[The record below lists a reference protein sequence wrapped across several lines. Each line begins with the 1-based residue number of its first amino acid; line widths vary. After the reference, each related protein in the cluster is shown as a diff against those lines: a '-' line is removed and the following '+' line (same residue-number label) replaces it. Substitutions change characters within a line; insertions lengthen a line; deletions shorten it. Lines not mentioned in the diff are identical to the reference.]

1 VTESTYCIRPDETSV
16 GDAKEEDAPVTSLMA
31 RALERENLKRALKQ
45 VIRNKGAPGIDGM
58 TVEQLPG
65 YLKHH
70 WPTLKHQLQT
80 GAYHPQ
86 AIRRVSIPKPNGD
99 KRHLGVPTVIDRFIQ
114 QAVLQVLQHD
124 WDETFSDSSF
134 GFRPKRSAHQAV
146 RQAQQY
152 VREGYRWTVDMD
164 LEKFFDSVNHDIL
177 MQRIKRRV
185 TDRAVLILINRIL
198 KAAIS
203 INGKRE
209 PNRAGT
215 PQGGPL
221 SPLLA
226 NLLLDELDK
235 TLEAR
240 GHRFARYA
248 DDCNIYVKSQRAGE
262 RVLQGIK
269 RYLSNVL
276 KLTIND
282 AKSAVDRPW
291 RRRFLGFTLSPRDKR
306 LKVSDK
312 ALSAFKQ
319 KVRRI
324 SGRTRGRTIY
334 TIIAELRK
342 DIQGW
347 KAYFQLAEVTSP
359 LRDIDKWIRRR
370 LRSYHWKQWGRRG
383 YRELRKR
390 GVERELAWNTCK
402 SAHGPW
408 RLSKSPALYYALPNK
423 YFAALGLPSVYQ

>member
-1 VTESTYCIRPDETSV
+1 MVSTECIRPDEPGTGV
-16 GDAKEEDAPVTSLMA
+16 NTEDTPVTSLMA
-31 RALERENLKRALKQ
+31 RVLERDNLRRALKQ

-58 TVEQLPG
+58 IVEQLPG

-70 WPTLKHQLQT
+70 WPRLKDQLQR
-80 GAYHPQ
+80 GHYHPQ
-86 AIRRVSIPKPNGD
+86 PVKRITIPKPTGGE
-99 KRHLGVPTVIDRFIQ
+99 RHLGVPTVIDRFIQ
-114 QAVLQVLQHD
+114 QALLQVLQHD
-124 WDETFSDSSF
+124 WDSTFSASSF

-146 RQAQQY
+146 LQAQQY
-152 VREGYRWTVDMD
+152 VREGYGWSVDMD

-177 MQRIKRRV
+177 MQRLKRRID
-185 TDRAVLILINRIL
+185 DRTVLILIHRIL
-198 KAAIS
+198 KADIS
-203 INGKRE
+203 SNGRRQ

-226 NLLLDELDK
+226 NLLLDDLDK

-262 RVLQGIK
+262 RVLRSIK
-269 RYLSNVL
+269 RYLSNTL
-276 KLTIND
+276 KLTVND
-282 AKSAVDRPW
+282 AKSAVARPW
-291 RRRFLGFTLSPRDKR
+291 RRSFLGFTMSPKDKR
-306 LKVSDK
+306 LKVSEK
-312 ALSAFKQ
+312 ALNAFKQ
-319 KVRRI
+319 KVRRL
-324 SGRTRGRTIY
+324 SSRTRGRTIY

-342 DIQGW
+342 YIQGW
-347 KAYFQLAEVTSP
+347 KAYFQLAEITSP

-390 GVERELAWNTCK
+390 GVEVRLAWNTCK

-408 RLSKSPALYYALPNK
+408 RLSKSPALYYALTNK
-423 YFAALGLPSVYQ
+423 YFAELGLPSVYQ

>member
-1 VTESTYCIRPDETSV
+1 MESMDRIRPDEPAI
-16 GDAKEEDAPVTSLMA
+16 GLDNEDAPVMSLMT
-31 RALERENLKRALKQ
+31 RVLERDNLLRALKQ

-58 TVEQLPG
+58 TVEQLSG
-65 YLKHH
+65 YLKYH
-70 WPTLKHQLQT
+70 WPTLKQQLQT
-80 GAYHPQ
+80 GTYCPQ
-86 AIRRVSIPKPNGD
+86 PVKRVSIPKPNGEA
-99 KRHLGVPTVIDRFIQ
+99 RHLGIPTVIDRFIQ
-114 QAVLQVLQHD
+114 QALLQILQQD
-124 WDETFSDSSF
+124 WDDGFSESSF

-177 MQRIKRRV
+177 MHRIK
-185 TDRAVLILINRIL
+185 DRIADRSVLILIHRIL
-198 KAAIS
+198 KADVS
-203 INGKRE
+203 IDGIRIA
-209 PNRAGT
+209 NRAGT

-240 GHRFARYA
+240 GHRFVRYA
-248 DDCNIYVKSQRAGE
+248 DDCNIYVKSKRAGQ
-262 RVLQGIK
+262 RVLASLK
-269 RYLSNVL
+269 RYLSRRL
-276 KLTIND
+276 KLTVNE

-291 RRRFLGFTLSPRDKR
+291 RRSFLGFTMSPKDKR
-306 LKVSDK
+306 LKVSEK
-312 ALSAFKQ
+312 ALNAFKQ
-319 KVRRI
+319 KVRRL
-324 SGRTRGRTIY
+324 SSRTRGRTIY
-334 TIIAELRK
+334 TIVAELRK
-342 DIQGW
+342 YIQGW
-347 KAYFQLAEVTSP
+347 KAYFQLAEITSP
-359 LRDIDKWIRRR
+359 LRDLDKWIRRR

-390 GVERELAWNTCK
+390 GVEVKLAWNTCK

-423 YFAALGLPSVYQ
+423 YFAELGLTSVYQ

>member
-1 VTESTYCIRPDETSV
+1 MGVNN
-16 GDAKEEDAPVTSLMA
+16 EDTPVTSLMA
-31 RALERENLKRALKQ
+31 RVLERENLRCALKQ
-45 VIRNKGAPGIDGM
+45 VIHNKGAPGIDGM
-58 TVEQLPG
+58 TVEQLPS

-70 WPTLKHQLQT
+70 WPTLKDQLQR
-80 GAYHPQ
+80 GHYHPQ
-86 AIRRVSIPKPNGD
+86 SVKRITIPKPAGGE
-99 KRHLGVPTVIDRFIQ
+99 RHLGVPTVIDRFIQ
-114 QAVLQVLQHD
+114 QALLQVLQQD
-124 WDETFSDSSF
+124 WDDSFSDSSF
-134 GFRPKRSAHQAV
+134 GFRPKRSAHQAI

-177 MQRIKRRV
+177 MQRIKQRV
-185 TDRAVLILINRIL
+185 GEQAVLILIYRIL
-198 KAAIS
+198 KADIS
-203 INGKRE
+203 INGHRQ
-209 PNRAGT
+209 PSRAGT

-226 NLLLDELDK
+226 NLLLDGLDK

-240 GHRFARYA
+240 GHHFVRYA
-248 DDCNIYVKSQRAGE
+248 DDCNIYVRSQRAGE
-262 RVLQGIK
+262 RVLHSIK
-269 RYLSNVL
+269 RYLGNTL
-276 KLTIND
+276 KLTINE

-291 RRRFLGFTLSPRDKR
+291 RRSFLGFTMSPKDKR
-306 LKVSDK
+306 LKVSEK
-312 ALSAFKQ
+312 ALNAFKQ
-319 KVRRI
+319 KVRRL
-324 SGRTRGRTIY
+324 SRRTRGRTIY

-342 DIQGW
+342 YIQGW

-390 GVERELAWNTCK
+390 GVEVRLAWNTCK

-408 RLSKSPALYYALPNK
+408 RLSKSPAMYYALPNK
-423 YFAALGLPSVYQ
+423 YFADLGLPSVYQ

>member
-1 VTESTYCIRPDETSV
+1 MESMERIRPDEPRV
-16 GDAKEEDAPVTSLMA
+16 GINKEDTPVTSLMA
-31 RALERENLKRALKQ
+31 RVLERDNLVRALKQ

-65 YLKHH
+65 YLKYH
-70 WPTLKHQLQT
+70 WPSLKRQLQT
-80 GAYHPQ
+80 GTYHPQ
-86 AIRRVSIPKPNGD
+86 AVRRVSIPKPNGD

-114 QAVLQVLQHD
+114 QSLLQVLQQD
-124 WDETFSDSSF
+124 WDDTFSESSF

-146 RQAQQY
+146 LQAQQY
-152 VREGYRWTVDMD
+152 VRDGYRWTVDMD

-177 MQRIKRRV
+177 MQRIKRRIAE
-185 TDRAVLILINRIL
+185 RPVLILIYRIL
-198 KAAIS
+198 KAEVS
-203 INGKRE
+203 INGNRQ

-248 DDCNIYVKSQRAGE
+248 DDCNIYVRSQRAGQ
-262 RVLQGIK
+262 RVQANLK
-269 RYLSNVL
+269 RYLYARL
-276 KLTIND
+276 KLKIND

-291 RRRFLGFTLSPRDKR
+291 RRSFLGFTLSPKDKR

-312 ALSAFKQ
+312 AIYAFKQ

-324 SGRTRGRTIY
+324 SRRTRGRTIT

-342 DIQGW
+342 YVQGW

-383 YRELRKR
+383 YRELRNQ
-390 GVERELAWNTCK
+390 GVDVKLAWNTSK

-408 RLSKSPALYYALPNK
+408 RLSQSPALYYALPNK
-423 YFAALGLPSVYQ
+423 YFSGLGLPSVYQ

>member
-1 VTESTYCIRPDETSV
+1 MGVNTEDT
-16 GDAKEEDAPVTSLMA
+16 PVTSLMA
-31 RALERENLKRALKQ
+31 RVLERENLGRALKQ

-70 WPTLKHQLQT
+70 WPRLKDQLQR
-80 GAYHPQ
+80 GHYHPQ
-86 AIRRVSIPKPNGD
+86 PVKRITIPKPTGGE
-99 KRHLGVPTVIDRFIQ
+99 RHLGVPTVVDRFIQ

-124 WDETFSDSSF
+124 WDNTFSASSF
-134 GFRPKRSAHQAV
+134 GFRPKRSAHQAIL
-146 RQAQQY
+146 QAQQY
-152 VREGYRWTVDMD
+152 VREGYSWTVDMD

-177 MQRIKRRV
+177 MQRLKRRIEE
-185 TDRAVLILINRIL
+185 RSVLTLIHRIL

-203 INGKRE
+203 SNGRCQ

-262 RVLQGIK
+262 RVLRSIK
-269 RYLSNVL
+269 RYLSNTL
-276 KLTIND
+276 KLTVND
-282 AKSAVDRPW
+282 AKSAVARPW
-291 RRRFLGFTLSPRDKR
+291 RRSFLGFTMSPKDKR
-306 LKVSDK
+306 LKVSEK
-312 ALSAFKQ
+312 ALNAFKQ
-319 KVRRI
+319 KVRRL
-324 SGRTRGRTIY
+324 SRRTRGRTIY
-334 TIIAELRK
+334 TIIAEIK
-342 DIQGW
+342 KYIQGW
-347 KAYFQLAEVTSP
+347 RAYFLLAEVTSP
-359 LRDIDKWIRRR
+359 LRDMDKWIRRR

-390 GVERELAWNTCK
+390 GVEVRLAWNTCK

-408 RLSKSPALYYALPNK
+408 RLSKSPALYYALTNK
-423 YFAALGLPSVYQ
+423 YFAELGLPSVYQ

>member
-1 VTESTYCIRPDETSV
+1 
-16 GDAKEEDAPVTSLMA
+16 MA
-31 RALERENLKRALKQ
+31 RVLERENLKRALKQ
-45 VIRNKGAPGIDGM
+45 VIRNKGAPGIDDM

-86 AIRRVSIPKPNGD
+86 AVRRVSIPKPNGD

-185 TDRAVLILINRIL
+185 ADRTVLILINRIL
-198 KAAIS
+198 KADIS
-203 INGKRE
+203 IDGRRE

-269 RYLSNVL
+269 RYLGKTL
-276 KLTIND
+276 KLTVND
-282 AKSAVDRPW
+282 TKSAVDRPW

-312 ALSAFKQ
+312 ALQALKQ

-324 SGRTRGRTIY
+324 SGRTRGRTIC

-342 DIQGW
+342 YIQGW

>member
-1 VTESTYCIRPDETSV
+1 MVSTECIRPDEPRMGVS
-16 GDAKEEDAPVTSLMA
+16 KEDTPVSSLMA
-31 RALERENLKRALKQ
+31 CVLERDNLRRALKH
-45 VIRNKGAPGIDGM
+45 VIHNKGKPGIDGM

-70 WPTLKHQLQT
+70 WPTLKDQLQT
-80 GAYHPQ
+80 GTYHPQ
-86 AIRRVSIPKPNGD
+86 PVKRVTIAKPTGGE
-99 KRHLGVPTVIDRFIQ
+99 RHLGVPTVVDRFIQ
-114 QAVLQVLQHD
+114 QAVLQVLQPD
-124 WDETFSDSSF
+124 WDDTFSESSY
-134 GFRPKRSAHQAV
+134 GYRPKRSAHQAI

-152 VREGYRWTVDMD
+152 VRDGYRWTVDMD

-177 MQRIKRRV
+177 MQRVSQRLDD
-185 TDRAVLILINRIL
+185 TLILTLIHRIL
-198 KAAIS
+198 KAD
-203 INGKRE
+203 INVNGHSQ

-226 NLLLDELDK
+226 NLLLDDLDK

-248 DDCNIYVKSQRAGE
+248 DDCNIYVKSKRAGE
-262 RVLQGIK
+262 RVLKNLK
-269 RYLSNVL
+269 RYLSTQL
-276 KLTIND
+276 KLTINET
-282 AKSAVDRPW
+282 KSAVDRPW
-291 RRRFLGFTLSPRDKR
+291 RRSFLGFTMSPKDKR
-306 LKVSDK
+306 LKVSEK
-312 ALSAFKQ
+312 AIQAFKR

-324 SGRTRGRTIY
+324 SRRTRGRTIY
-334 TIIAELRK
+334 TIIADLRTY
-342 DIQGW
+342 IQGW
-347 KAYFQLAEVTSP
+347 KGYFQLAEVTSP

-390 GVERELAWNTCK
+390 GVDVKLAWNTCK

-408 RLSKSPALYYALPNK
+408 RLSKSPALYYALDNK
-423 YFAALGLPSVYQ
+423 YFVDLGLPSVYQ

>member
-1 VTESTYCIRPDETSV
+1 MVSTECIRPDEPGMGV
-16 GDAKEEDAPVTSLMA
+16 NKEDTPVTSLMA
-31 RALERENLKRALKQ
+31 RVLERDNLRRALKQ
-45 VIRNKGAPGIDGM
+45 VIHNKGAPGVDGM

-65 YLKHH
+65 HLKHH
-70 WPTLKHQLQT
+70 WPTLKDQLQHGT
-80 GAYHPQ
+80 YYPQ
-86 AIRRVSIPKPNGD
+86 PVKRITIPKPTGG

-114 QAVLQVLQHD
+114 QALLQVLQQD
-124 WDETFSDSSF
+124 WDETFSESSF
-134 GFRPKRSAHQAV
+134 GFRPKRSAHQAI
-146 RQAQQY
+146 RQAQHY
-152 VREGYRWTVDMD
+152 VRDGYCWTVDID

-177 MQRIKRRV
+177 MQRITQRIE
-185 TDRAVLILINRIL
+185 DRTILILIHRIL
-198 KAAIS
+198 KADIS
-203 INGKRE
+203 INGHRE

-248 DDCNIYVKSQRAGE
+248 DDVNIYVKSQRAGQ
-262 RVLQGIK
+262 RVLVNLK
-269 RYLSNVL
+269 RYLCTRL
-276 KLTIND
+276 KLKIND

-291 RRRFLGFTLSPRDKR
+291 RRTFLGFTMSPKDKR
-306 LKVSDK
+306 LKVSQK
-312 ALSAFKQ
+312 AITAFKQ

-324 SGRTRGRTIY
+324 SRRTRGRTIY

-342 DIQGW
+342 YIQGW

-390 GVERELAWNTCK
+390 GVDVKLAWNTCK

-408 RLSKSPALYYALPNK
+408 RLSQSPALYYALPNK
-423 YFAALGLPSVYQ
+423 YFAGLGLPSVHQ

>member
-1 VTESTYCIRPDETSV
+1 MESMERIRPDEPGV
-16 GDAKEEDAPVTSLMA
+16 GINKEDTPVTSLMA
-31 RALERENLKRALKQ
+31 RVLERENLKRALKR
-45 VIRNKGAPGIDGM
+45 VIHNKGAPGIDGM
-58 TVEQLPG
+58 TVEQFPG

-80 GAYHPQ
+80 GTYHPQ
-86 AIRRVSIPKPNGD
+86 AVRRVSIPKPNGGE
-99 KRHLGVPTVIDRFIQ
+99 RHLGIPTVTDRFIQ
-114 QAVLQVLQHD
+114 QALLQVLQQD
-124 WDETFSDSSF
+124 WDKTFSDSSF
-134 GFRPKRSAHQAV
+134 GFRPERSAHQAV
-146 RQAQQY
+146 LQAQRY

-164 LEKFFDSVNHDIL
+164 LEKFFDSVNHDVL
-177 MQRIKRRV
+177 MHRIKRRID
-185 TDRAVLILINRIL
+185 DRTVLILIHRIL
-198 KAAIS
+198 KADIS
-203 INGKRE
+203 ISGNCE

-248 DDCNIYVKSQRAGE
+248 DDCNIYVKSRRAGE
-262 RVLQGIK
+262 RVLQSIK
-269 RYLSNVL
+269 RYLRNRL

-291 RRRFLGFTLSPRDKR
+291 RRTFLGFTMSPKDKR

-312 ALSAFKQ
+312 AINAFKQ
-319 KVRRI
+319 KVRRL
-324 SGRTRGRTIY
+324 SSRTRGRTIY

-342 DIQGW
+342 YIQGW

-390 GVERELAWNTCK
+390 GVEVRLAWNTCK

-423 YFAALGLPSVYQ
+423 YFAGLGLPSVYQ

>member
-1 VTESTYCIRPDETSV
+1 MERIRPDEPGV
-16 GDAKEEDAPVTSLMA
+16 GINKEDTPVVSLMA
-31 RALERENLKRALKQ
+31 RVLERDNLKRALNQ
-45 VIRNKGAPGIDGM
+45 VIRNKGAPGVDGM

-80 GAYHPQ
+80 GSYYPQ
-86 AIRRVSIPKPNGD
+86 AVRRVSIPKPNGGE
-99 KRHLGVPTVIDRFIQ
+99 RHLGVPTVIDRFIQ
-114 QAVLQVLQHD
+114 QALLQILQQD

-134 GFRPKRSAHQAV
+134 GFRSKRSAHQAV
-146 RQAQQY
+146 LQAQQY

-164 LEKFFDSVNHDIL
+164 LAKFFDSVNHDIL
-177 MQRIKRRV
+177 MQHIKRRIA
-185 TDRAVLILINRIL
+185 DRTVLILINRIL
-198 KAAIS
+198 KADIS
-203 INGKRE
+203 INGTRE
-209 PNRAGT
+209 TSRAGT

-240 GHRFARYA
+240 GHRFVRYA
-248 DDCNIYVKSQRAGE
+248 DDCNIYVKSRRAGE
-262 RVLQGIK
+262 RVLQSIK
-269 RYLSNVL
+269 RYLRNTL
-276 KLTIND
+276 KLTVND

-291 RRRFLGFTLSPRDKR
+291 RRSFLGFTMSPKDKR

-312 ALSAFKQ
+312 ALKAFKQ
-319 KVRRI
+319 KVRSI
-324 SGRTRGRTIY
+324 SGRTRGRTLT

-342 DIQGW
+342 YIHGW
-347 KAYFQLAEVTSP
+347 KAYFQLAEVSSP

-423 YFAALGLPSVYQ
+423 YFAERGLPSVYQ

>member
-1 VTESTYCIRPDETSV
+1 MVSTESIRPDEPGMGVNT
-16 GDAKEEDAPVTSLMA
+16 EDTPVTSLIV
-31 RALERENLKRALKQ
+31 RVLERENLRRALKQ

-70 WPTLKHQLQT
+70 WPRLRDQLQNGT
-80 GAYHPQ
+80 YHPQ
-86 AIRRVSIPKPNGD
+86 AVKRITIPKPTGGE
-99 KRHLGVPTVIDRFIQ
+99 RHLGVPTVVDRFIQ
-114 QAVLQVLQHD
+114 QALLQVLQQD
-124 WDETFSDSSF
+124 WDTSFSESSY
-134 GFRPKRSAHQAV
+134 GFRPKRSAHQAIL
-146 RQAQQY
+146 QAQQY
-152 VREGYRWTVDMD
+152 VREGYAWTVDMD

-177 MQRIKRRV
+177 MHRITQRLDDKTI
-185 TDRAVLILINRIL
+185 TLLIHRIL
-198 KAAIS
+198 KADIS
-203 INGKRE
+203 INGQRH

-262 RVLQGIK
+262 RVLNNLK
-269 RYLSNVL
+269 RYLGTRL
-276 KLTIND
+276 KLKIND

-291 RRRFLGFTLSPRDKR
+291 RRSFLGFTMSPKDKR
-306 LKVSDK
+306 LKVSEK
-312 ALSAFKQ
+312 AIHAFKQ
-319 KVRRI
+319 KVRKL
-324 SGRTRGRTIY
+324 SGRTQGRNIF
-334 TIIAELRK
+334 TIIAELK
-342 DIQGW
+342 QTIQGW

-359 LRDIDKWIRRR
+359 LRDLDKWIRRR

-390 GVERELAWNTCK
+390 GVEIKLAWNTCK

-408 RLSKSPALYYALPNK
+408 RLSKSPALYYALDNR
-423 YFAALGLPSVYQ
+423 YFAELGLPSVYQ

>member
-1 VTESTYCIRPDETSV
+1 MESRDRIRPDEPGV
-16 GDAKEEDAPVTSLMA
+16 GINKEDTPVISLMA
-31 RALERENLKRALKQ
+31 RILERDNLKRALKQ
-45 VIRNKGAPGIDGM
+45 VIRNKGAPGVDGM
-58 TVEQLPG
+58 TVEQLPR
-65 YLKHH
+65 YLKYH

-80 GAYHPQ
+80 GTYHPQ
-86 AIRRVSIPKPNGD
+86 AVRRVSIPKPNGD
-99 KRHLGVPTVIDRFIQ
+99 ERHLGVPIVIDRFIQ
-114 QAVLQVLQHD
+114 QALLQVLQQD
-124 WDETFSDSSF
+124 WDGTFSESSF
-134 GFRPKRSAHQAV
+134 GFRPKRSAHQAIL
-146 RQAQQY
+146 QAQQY

-185 TDRAVLILINRIL
+185 ADRTVLILINRIL
-198 KAAIS
+198 KADIS
-203 INGKRE
+203 IHGRRE
-209 PNRAGT
+209 ASRAGT

-240 GHRFARYA
+240 GHHFVRYA

-262 RVLQGIK
+262 RVLQSIR
-269 RYLSNVL
+269 RYLDNTL
-276 KLTIND
+276 KLTVND

-291 RRRFLGFTLSPRDKR
+291 CRSFLGFTMSPKDKR

-312 ALSAFKQ
+312 ALKAFKQ
-319 KVRRI
+319 KVRSI

-334 TIIAELRK
+334 TIVAELRK
-342 DIQGW
+342 YIQGW
-347 KAYFQLAEVTSP
+347 KAYFQLAEVPSP

-402 SAHGPW
+402 SAHRPW

-423 YFAALGLPSVYQ
+423 YFAELGLPSVYQ

>member
-1 VTESTYCIRPDETSV
+1 MTESTYGIRPDETSI
-16 GDAKEEDAPVTSLMA
+16 GDAEEDAPVTSLMA
-31 RALERENLKRALKQ
+31 RILERENLKRALKQ
-45 VIRNKGAPGIDGM
+45 VIRNKGAPGVDGM

-65 YLKHH
+65 YLKSH

-86 AIRRVSIPKPNGD
+86 AVRRVSIPKPNGD

-124 WDETFSDSSF
+124 WDETFSESSF

-152 VREGYRWTVDMD
+152 VREGYCWTVDMD
-164 LEKFFDSVNHDIL
+164 LEKFFDSVNHDVL

-185 TDRAVLILINRIL
+185 ADRTVLILINRIL

-269 RYLSNVL
+269 RYLSNAL

-291 RRRFLGFTLSPRDKR
+291 RRTFLGFTMSPKDKR

-312 ALSAFKQ
+312 ALHAFKQ

-342 DIQGW
+342 YIQGW

-370 LRSYHWKQWGRRG
+370 LRSYHWKQWGRCG

-390 GVERELAWNTCK
+390 GVEVRLAWNTCK

-423 YFAALGLPSVYQ
+423 YFAVLGLPSVYQ

>member
-1 VTESTYCIRPDETSV
+1 MVSTDSIRPDEPRMGV
-16 GDAKEEDAPVTSLMA
+16 DNEDTPVTSLMA
-31 RALERENLKRALKQ
+31 RVLDKDNLRRALKH
-45 VIRNKGAPGIDGM
+45 VIHNKGAPGIDGM

-70 WPTLKHQLQT
+70 WPTLKHQLQR

-86 AIRRVSIPKPNGD
+86 PVKRVSIAKPTGGE
-99 KRHLGVPTVIDRFIQ
+99 RHLGVPTVVDRFIQ

-124 WDETFSDSSF
+124 WDGSFSESSF
-134 GFRPKRSAHQAV
+134 GYRPKRTAHQAI
-146 RQAQQY
+146 RQAQHY
-152 VREGYRWTVDMD
+152 VRDGYVWTVDMD

-177 MQRIKRRV
+177 MQRISQRLDDN
-185 TDRAVLILINRIL
+185 TILILIHRIL
-198 KAAIS
+198 KAEIS
-203 INGKRE
+203 IDGQRQ

-226 NLLLDELDK
+226 NLLLDDLDK

-248 DDCNIYVKSQRAGE
+248 DDCNIYVKSKRAGE
-262 RVLQGIK
+262 RVLSNLK
-269 RYLSNVL
+269 RYLSTHL
-276 KLTIND
+276 KLTINQ

-291 RRRFLGFTLSPRDKR
+291 RRSFLGFTMSPKDKR
-306 LKVSDK
+306 LKVSEK
-312 ALSAFKQ
+312 ALHAFKR
-319 KVRRI
+319 KVRRL
-324 SGRTRGRTIY
+324 SSRTRGRTIY
-334 TIIAELRK
+334 TIIADLK
-342 DIQGW
+342 KYIQGW
-347 KAYFQLAEVTSP
+347 KGYFQLAEVTSP
-359 LRDIDKWIRRR
+359 LRDMDKWIRRR

-390 GVERELAWNTCK
+390 GVEVKLAWNTCK

-408 RLSKSPALYYALPNK
+408 RLSKSPALYYALPNH
-423 YFAALGLPSVYQ
+423 YFAELGLPSVYQ

>member
-1 VTESTYCIRPDETSV
+1 MERIRPDEPGV
-16 GDAKEEDAPVTSLMA
+16 GINKEDTPVVSFMA
-31 RALERENLKRALKQ
+31 RVLERDNLKRALNQ
-45 VIRNKGAPGIDGM
+45 VIRNKGVPGVDGM

-80 GAYHPQ
+80 GSYYPQ
-86 AIRRVSIPKPNGD
+86 AVRRVSIPKPNGGE
-99 KRHLGVPTVIDRFIQ
+99 RHLGVPTVIDRFIQ
-114 QAVLQVLQHD
+114 LALLQVLQQD

-146 RQAQQY
+146 LQAQRY

-164 LEKFFDSVNHDIL
+164 LAKFFDSVNHDIL
-177 MQRIKRRV
+177 MQHIKRRIA
-185 TDRAVLILINRIL
+185 DRTVLILINRIL
-198 KAAIS
+198 KADIS
-203 INGKRE
+203 INGTRE
-209 PNRAGT
+209 TSRAGT

-240 GHRFARYA
+240 GHRFVRYA
-248 DDCNIYVKSQRAGE
+248 DDCNIYVKSRRAGE
-262 RVLQGIK
+262 RVLQSIK
-269 RYLSNVL
+269 RYLRNTL
-276 KLTIND
+276 KLTVND

-291 RRRFLGFTLSPRDKR
+291 RRSFLGFTMSPKDQR

-312 ALSAFKQ
+312 ALKAFKQ
-319 KVRRI
+319 KVRSI
-324 SGRTRGRTIY
+324 SDRTRGRTLY

-342 DIQGW
+342 YIHGW
-347 KAYFQLAEVTSP
+347 KAYFQLAEVSSP

-423 YFAALGLPSVYQ
+423 YFAERGLPSVYQ

>member
-1 VTESTYCIRPDETSV
+1 MVSTECIRPDEPGMGV
-16 GDAKEEDAPVTSLMA
+16 NNEDTPVTPLMA
-31 RALERENLKRALKQ
+31 RVVARDNLRCALKQ

-70 WPTLKHQLQT
+70 WPTLKHQLLT
-80 GAYHPQ
+80 GTYHPQ
-86 AIRRVSIPKPNGD
+86 PVKRVSIPKPSGEA
-99 KRHLGVPTVIDRFIQ
+99 RHLGVPTVIDRFIQ
-114 QAVLQVLQHD
+114 QALLQVMQQE
-124 WDETFSDSSF
+124 WDDTFSESSF

-146 RQAQQY
+146 RQAQQF
-152 VREGYRWTVDMD
+152 VRDGYRWTVDMD
-164 LEKFFDSVNHDIL
+164 LAKFFDSVNHDIL
-177 MQRIKRRV
+177 MHRIKQRIG
-185 TDRAVLILINRIL
+185 DRAVLILIHRIL
-198 KAAIS
+198 QADVS
-203 INGKRE
+203 IDGQRQ

-226 NLLLDELDK
+226 NLLLDDLDK

-248 DDCNIYVKSQRAGE
+248 DDCNIYVKSQRAGH
-262 RVLQGIK
+262 RVLANLK
-269 RYLSNVL
+269 RYLCTRL
-276 KLTIND
+276 KLTINE

-291 RRRFLGFTLSPRDKR
+291 RRTFLGFTMSPKDKR
-306 LKVSDK
+306 LKVSEK
-312 ALSAFKQ
+312 ALVAFKQ
-319 KVRRI
+319 KVRRL
-324 SGRTRGRTIY
+324 SRRTRGRTIY
-334 TIIAELRK
+334 TIVSELRK
-342 DIQGW
+342 FLQGW
-347 KAYFQLAEVTSP
+347 KAYYQLAEVTSP

-370 LRSYHWKQWGRRG
+370 LRSYLWKQWGRRG

-408 RLSKSPALYYALPNK
+408 RLSQSPALYRALSNK
-423 YFAALGLPSVYQ
+423 YFAELGLPSVYQ

>member
-1 VTESTYCIRPDETSV
+1 MESMDRIRPDEPAV
-16 GDAKEEDAPVTSLMA
+16 GINKEDTPVTSLIA
-31 RALERENLKRALKQ
+31 RVLERENLKRALKQ

-80 GAYHPQ
+80 GTYHPQ
-86 AIRRVSIPKPNGD
+86 AVRRVSIPKPNGD

-114 QAVLQVLQHD
+114 QALLQILQQD
-124 WDETFSDSSF
+124 WDDTFSKSSF
-134 GFRPKRSAHQAV
+134 GFRPNRSAHQAI

-152 VREGYRWTVDMD
+152 VRDGYCWTVDMD

-177 MQRIKRRV
+177 MHRIKRRID
-185 TDRAVLILINRIL
+185 DRTVVILIHRIL
-198 KAAIS
+198 KADIS
-203 INGKRE
+203 SNGHCE

-248 DDCNIYVKSQRAGE
+248 DDCNIYVRSQRAGQ
-262 RVLQGIK
+262 RVLANLK
-269 RYLSNVL
+269 RYLCTRL

-282 AKSAVDRPW
+282 TKSAVDRPW
-291 RRRFLGFTLSPRDKR
+291 RRTFLGFTMSAKDKR
-306 LKVSDK
+306 LKVSHK
-312 ALSAFKQ
+312 AINAFKQ

-342 DIQGW
+342 YIQGW

-390 GVERELAWNTCK
+390 GVEVKLAWNTCK

-423 YFAALGLPSVYQ
+423 YFAELGLPSVYQ

>member
-1 VTESTYCIRPDETSV
+1 MESMDCIRPDEPEIGV
-16 GDAKEEDAPVTSLMA
+16 NKEDAPATSLMTRVLA
-31 RALERENLKRALKQ
+31 RDNLARALKQ

-58 TVEQLPG
+58 RVEQLPG

-70 WPTLKHQLQT
+70 WPRLKDQLQR
-80 GAYHPQ
+80 GHYHPRPV
-86 AIRRVSIPKPNGD
+86 RRVSLPKPDGGE
-99 KRHLGVPTVIDRFIQ
+99 RHLGVPTVVDRFIQ
-114 QAVLQVLQHD
+114 QALMQILQQD
-124 WDETFSDSSF
+124 WDGTFSESSF
-134 GFRPKRSAHQAV
+134 GFRPQRSAHQAV
-146 RQAQQY
+146 RQAQRY
-152 VREGYRWTVDMD
+152 VRDGYAWTVDMD
-164 LEKFFDSVNHDIL
+164 LAKFFDSVNHDIL
-177 MQRIKRRV
+177 MQRLKRRIE
-185 TDRAVLILINRIL
+185 DRSALILIHRIL
-198 KAAIS
+198 KAEIT
-203 INGKRE
+203 INGNCT
-209 PNRAGT
+209 PNRAGM

-248 DDCNIYVKSQRAGE
+248 DDCNIYVKSRRAGE
-262 RVLQGIK
+262 RVLGSIK
-269 RYLSNVL
+269 RYLNDTL

-291 RRRFLGFTLSPRDKR
+291 RRRFLGFTMSPKDKR

-312 ALSAFKQ
+312 AINALKQ

-334 TIIAELRK
+334 TIIAELRQYL
-342 DIQGW
+342 QGW
-347 KAYFQLAEVTSP
+347 KAYFQLAEVTSL

-370 LRSYHWKQWGRRG
+370 LRSYHWKQWGRNG

-390 GVERELAWNTCK
+390 GVERQLAWNTCK

-408 RLSKSPALYYALPNK
+408 RLSKSPALYYALPNQ
-423 YFAALGLPSVYQ
+423 YFAELGLPSVYQ